1 MHYFGVAEYVRS
13 TEGCQMFRGLRSSRP
28 IIQRVLGSLAF
39 SARVFDGESCL
50 GYFIREHSL
59 KWFVFPLAILLN

>member
-1 MHYFGVAEYVRS
+1 MHYFGVAECVRI
-13 TEGCQMFRGLRSSRP
+13 TEGCQMFRGLHSSRP

-39 SARVFDGESCL
+39 SAHVFAGESCL
-50 GYFIREHSL
+50 GYFIHEHSL